1 MRWKRLRRLRLA
13 QALLLLL
20 VPSLLVLTLAEL
32 KVAARDVQ
40 RAADNAYDRSLLGAL
55 KSVDASVSTQSG
67 GLSVELPYRLFEFF
81 ELTASGPVYYR
92 IATADG
98 LVELGS
104 ADLPQPPAPL
114 RLGVP
119 QFYDGTYFGNA
130 VRVAAYMRNLPR
142 GSTGSSTD
150 AVIIQVAET
159 TQARREF
166 KRVLLTQTAESSM
179 GFLALTVLCAAGAIM
194 FVLRPLTAVSRE
206 LSARSGSDMA
216 PIPLDDLPADV
227 RPLAEAMNTHML
239 RAHDLAVHQRNFL
252 DDASHQLR
260 THLTT
265 LRVQVEYA
273 ARVGEPA
280 RMRDAVAALATE
292 LQRATRSTTQLLSL
306 GRSDAASLQPQW
318 IELHELLAG
327 VVREFL
333 PAARAKGLDLGME
346 EEAPRAWGDPEL
358 LREAVVNLVANAIAY
373 TAAGSV
379 TLAASADARIWTVV
393 VEDTGPGLPAEV
405 AASAGARF
413 LRSSRDGGS
422 GLGLAI
428 ARSIATRHGGGLR
441 LQAGPCRR
449 GLRASIWWPVP
460 PHHGQEA

>member
-20 VPSLLVLTLAEL
+20 VPSLLVLSLAEL
-32 KVAARDVQ
+32 QVAARDVQ

-114 RLGVP
+114 RVGVP
-119 QFYDGTYFGNA
+119 QFYDGTYFGHA
-130 VRVAAYMRNLPR
+130 VRVAAYMRKLPQ
-142 GSTGSSTD
+142 GSTGSQTD

-159 TQARREF
+159 TQARSEF
-166 KRVLLTQTAESSM
+166 KKVLLTQTAESSM
-179 GFLALTVLCAAGAIM
+179 GFLALTVLCSAAAIV
-194 FVLRPLTAVSRE
+194 FVLHPVTAVSRE
-206 LSARSGSDMA
+206 LSARSGTDMT

-227 RPLAEAMNTHML
+227 RPLAEAMNTHMQ
-239 RAHDLAVHQRNFL
+239 RAQELAMHQRSFL
-252 DDASHQLR
+252 DDASHQMR

-273 ARVGEPA
+273 ARAGDAEQVQ
-280 RMRDAVAALATE
+280 DAVAALATE
-292 LQRATRSTTQLLSL
+292 LQHATRSTNQLLSL
-306 GRSDAASLQPQW
+306 ARSDAAALQPQW
-318 IELHELLAG
+318 IELRELLAG

-346 EEAPRAWGDPEL
+346 EDAPRAWGDPEF
-358 LREAVVNLVANAIAY
+358 LREALANLVANAVAY
-373 TAAGSV
+373 TTAGSI
-379 TLAASADARIWTVV
+379 TLSARADPGQWTIV

-405 AASAGARF
+405 AASVGTRF
-413 LRSSRDGGS
+413 VRSSRDGGS

-428 ARSIATRHGGGLR
+428 ARSVAARHDGGLR
-441 LQAGPCRR
+441 MEPGPGGR
-449 GLRASIWWPVP
+449 GVRAAIWWPVP
-460 PHHGQEA
+460 AHGQEA